1 MNWLPDLLLR
11 LFAALLVL
19 AAPGARAADPVLETL
34 LKAADIPFKVDE
46 DGDCKIVYEW
56 SKDKRS
62 QLVYVSGTTEELA
75 GVTLYEIFSPASVL
89 ADGAI
94 DPALARRLL
103 GENATYKFGAWEI
116 SGKNLYF
123 GGKVPAGISASHF
136 EALVNTV
143 ASTADD
149 MEKELTPGKDDL

>member
-1 MNWLPDLLLR
+1 MLTTR
-11 LFAALLVL
+11 LALIALLAL
-19 AAPGARAADPVLETL
+19 AAPGAGAADPALEAL
-34 LKAADIPFKVDE
+34 LKAAEIPFKVDE
-46 DGDCKIVYEW
+46 DGDYRIVYEW

-94 DPALARRLL
+94 DPALAKRLL

-123 GGKVPAGISASHF
+123 GGKVPAGVSASQF
-136 EALVNTV
+136 ETLVDVV
-143 ASTADD
+143 AGTADD
-149 MEKELTPGKDDL
+149 MEKELTPDKDDL